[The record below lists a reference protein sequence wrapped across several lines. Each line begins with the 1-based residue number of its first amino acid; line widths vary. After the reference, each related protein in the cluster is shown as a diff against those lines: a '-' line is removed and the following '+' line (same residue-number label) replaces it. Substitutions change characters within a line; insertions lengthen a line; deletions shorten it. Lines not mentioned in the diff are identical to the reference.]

1 MQTFKRV
8 AIWLDEL
15 AENIALTMLLAMVLI
30 VVLQVFTRKFFNIV
44 FFWSEEMTLLLLGWF
59 TYMGIAIGFR
69 EHLHLEMDM
78 IESLVPKKAISVLD
92 KVIQLATFAFG
103 AYLIYYGIDF
113 CIMLMDSTMPATK
126 LPNATIYAVLPVTGV
141 FICIYSTLQFIGI
154 DTKRYKDEEEE
165 ITEEILGGAQ

>member
-1 MQTFKRV
+1 MQTVKRV

-78 IESLVPKKAISVLD
+78 IESLISKKALWVLD
-92 KVIQLATFAFG
+92 KVIQLATFAF
-103 AYLIYYGIDF
+103 
-113 CIMLMDSTMPATK
+113 
-126 LPNATIYAVLPVTGV
+126 
-141 FICIYSTLQFIGI
+141 
-154 DTKRYKDEEEE
+154 
-165 ITEEILGGAQ
+165 

>member
-1 MQTFKRV
+1 MQTVKRI

-30 VVLQVFTRKFFNIV
+30 VVLQVFTRKFLNIV

-78 IESLVPKKAISVLD
+78 IESLVPQKVIWLLD
-92 KVIQLATFAFG
+92 KVIQISTFAFG
-103 AYLIYYGIDF
+103 AYLIIYGIEF
-113 CIMLMDSTMPATK
+113 CILLMDSTMPATK
-126 LPNATIYAVLPVTGV
+126 LPNATIYAVLPITGF
-141 FICIYSTLQFIGI
+141 FICVYSALQFIGI
-154 DTKRYKDEEEE
+154 DTRRYKDEEEE
-165 ITEEILGGAQ
+165 ITEELIGGAE